1 MFRVGDV
8 IVGGSRVVLIAEV
21 GVNHLRDLQLAGQLI
36 SAAARAGAD
45 IVKFQNYS
53 AETLVTRD
61 APRYWTWSGEAAPE
75 GGQFD
80 SFKRLE
86 TPEASFARRLQE
98 LCAENG
104 VEFMSTPFDEHAVEV
119 LLEVGVNAFK
129 IASGDLTN
137 LPLLRHVGRAGL
149 PVFLSTGGSDLAE
162 VEAAVGALEESGVE
176 DLCVMQCT
184 LCYPTR
190 PDDANLSAIT
200 ELATTFPGRVLGLSD
215 HTLGP
220 NIGAGSVLLGADVI
234 EKHFT
239 TDRGLPDSAD
249 HWLSADE
256 AELKQLRV
264 LADTFRLAR
273 GNGRKGVLPCEGGA
287 RANARRS
294 LVARGRIGAGNRFSE
309 ENVTTK
315 RPATGISPTY
325 FDALIG
331 LTAARDIEDDEVI
344 EPSHVVED
352 GPFKP
357 ISEESATLFRP

>member
-8 IVGGSRVVLIAEV
+8 VVGGDRVVVIAEV
-21 GVNHLRDLQLAGQLI
+21 GVNHLKDLQLAGNLVA
-36 SAAARAGAD
+36 AAARAGAD

-53 AETLVTRD
+53 AATLVTRT
-61 APRYWTWSGEAAPE
+61 APRYWSWSGETKHE

-86 TPEASFARRLQE
+86 TPEASFAQRLKK
-98 LCAENG
+98 LCSENS
-104 VEFMSTPFDEHAVEV
+104 VEFMSTPFDERAVEV

-137 LPLLRHVGRAGL
+137 LPLLRRVGKTGL

-162 VEAAVGALEESGVE
+162 VEAAVGELEKSGVK
-176 DLCVMQCT
+176 DLCVMHCT

-190 PDDANLSAIT
+190 PNDANLRAIT
-200 ELATTFPGRVLGLSD
+200 ELATAFPGKVLGLSD

-239 TDRGLPDSAD
+239 TDRALPDSAD

-256 AELKQLRV
+256 RELGELRV
-264 LADTFRLAR
+264 LADAFRLAR
-273 GNGRKGVLPCEGGA
+273 GNGRKGVLPCEGAA
-287 RANARRS
+287 RTYARRS
-294 LVARGRIGAGNRFSE
+294 LVARGKIGKGDRFTE

-315 RPATGISPTY
+315 RPATGISPVY
-325 FDALIG
+325 IDSLIG
-331 LTAARDIEDDEVI
+331 LTAARDIEDDDVI
-344 EPSHVVED
+344 FPSDVVED

-357 ISEESATLFRP
+357 ISEESAALFRP